1 MSTHAIPMPRTAGH
15 RNGLL
20 ITIVVLLLAG
30 GCDALQRPAKDEEP
44 EPVAVVASPPPVDVT
59 PVVVRTPEQIIDEF
73 LAVLP
78 SLRTDE
84 HLLELSQLEEG
95 LDRITELDLR
105 QSAVTDN
112 GAAVL
117 PKFVAVTRLDL
128 SGSRVSGG
136 ATQYLVELPALE
148 ELSLDG
154 VPLEDAALEPLSRL
168 PALRKLSL
176 GATAVS
182 DDGFAHLAA
191 CKSLES
197 LTLDGNDR
205 LLGTRFSELV
215 WHREF
220 QALREL
226 SVNHTGFGYHGL
238 DELNRLPHLEV
249 LSASSAEVTSLDII
263 GACTALRS
271 LNLSDNKLTDAA
283 LRQLRRLKDLEE
295 LDLTACLVI
304 TDAGLLHLR
313 GHKQLRRLSL
323 EGTHCSL
330 AAATDLKQKYLENTT
345 IVIANQE
352 L

>member
-1 MSTHAIPMPRTAGH
+1 MSTHATPTPPASGR

-20 ITIVVLLLAG
+20 IVTVVLLLAG
-30 GCDALQRPAKDEEP
+30 CDKLQGPSKDDEP
-44 EPVAVVASPPPVDVT
+44 EPVPVVASPPPIDVT
-59 PVVVRTPEQIIDEF
+59 PVVVRTPEQLIDGF

-78 SLRTDE
+78 SLRTDDQ
-84 HLLELSQLEEG
+84 LLELSELEEG

-112 GAAVL
+112 GVAVL
-117 PKFVAVTRLDL
+117 PKFAAVTRLDL
-128 SGSRVSGG
+128 SGSRVSG
-136 ATQYLVELPALE
+136 AVTQYLAEMPALE
-148 ELSLDG
+148 ELSLNG
-154 VPLEDAALEPLSRL
+154 VPLEDAALAPLSRL
-168 PALRKLSL
+168 PALRTLSL
-176 GATAVS
+176 STTAVS
-182 DDGFAHLAA
+182 DDCFPHLAA

-205 LLGTRFSELV
+205 LLGTRFSELL

-220 QALREL
+220 PSLREL
-226 SVNHTGFGYHGL
+226 SVNHTGFGNHGL

-249 LSASSAEVTSLDII
+249 LSASNAEVTSLDII
-263 GACTALRS
+263 GSCTSLRS
-271 LNLSDNKLTDAA
+271 LNLSDNRLTDAV
-283 LRQLRRLKDLEE
+283 LPQLRRLKDLEE
-295 LDLTACLVI
+295 LDLSACPAI

-330 AAATDLKQKYLENTT
+330 AGATDLKQKYLENTT
-345 IVIANQE
+345 IRIANQE